1 MGYKRMNITNIV
13 LSESSHMEYLL
24 SDSIFIK
31 FKKQVKLSHRVE
43 RDAYLSRK
51 AIKKE
56 RKQLPLRAR

>member
-1 MGYKRMNITNIV
+1 MNIANIV

-43 RDAYLSRK
+43 RDTYLSRK

-56 RKQLPLRAR
+56 RK